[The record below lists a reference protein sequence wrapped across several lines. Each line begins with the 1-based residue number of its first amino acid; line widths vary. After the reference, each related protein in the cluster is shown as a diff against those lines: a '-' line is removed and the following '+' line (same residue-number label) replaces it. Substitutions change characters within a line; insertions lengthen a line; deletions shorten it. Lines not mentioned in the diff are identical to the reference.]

1 MAIRTGG
8 CYPPLVGSGHGPGN
22 GQADAI
28 AFSLA
33 AVGGI
38 PSVKP
43 LKKMGELIPGNIAG
57 GVGDGELYIF
67 SIMFQMNVNI
77 SMFRTIFQGVIHK
90 DSNQLSQSFLVAA
103 DRRGWI
109 SLAGFE
115 HEAVYFQSWPE
126 HGRKKPF
133 RRPYLKRESRSWS

>member
-8 CYPPLVGSGHGPGN
+8 CYPPLVGSGHGPCN

-57 GVGDGELYIF
+57 GVGDGEMMKTAAVVELQRF
-67 SIMFQMNVNI
+67 V
-77 SMFRTIFQGVIHK
+77 T
-90 DSNQLSQSFLVAA
+90 VA
-103 DRRGWI
+103 
-109 SLAGFE
+109 E
-115 HEAVYFQSWPE
+115 
-126 HGRKKPF
+126 
-133 RRPYLKRESRSWS
+133 